1 MIENRLQKIDLS
13 VTVSLQE
20 KGGIYQAVLSYKDL
34 SNTWKTKWK
43 STSIKV
49 KPGNKKLAKEK
60 AELIKDNFEKEMMNK
75 LKPKR
80 TGIEEQLDMEF
91 IDFMN
96 MRLEEVNVKRKYE
109 YDTYAG
115 YKSNINTHMKEFFGS
130 SKSLDENKQDN
141 IKNKKEEQHIY
152 TVEEITS
159 ETIDAFFTYLSLDCN
174 LKNTSIKHYR
184 NQISVAFELLDK
196 KNIMPKPTKGIEE
209 LKEETFMP
217 ETYNMQEL
225 NKLLKIIRNDV
236 IEIPVLLATYYGLR
250 RSEVVGLKWSA
261 IDFDNDC
268 LYINHTVVQVSGC
281 ANKLVEGKLV
291 AKDRTKSIHSNRKL
305 PLYKE
310 VKDALLEKKRQIEL
324 NKQLLKNGYNQNY
337 LEYVCVKDKGDII
350 KPNHIT
356 HRFLKIIRRNKLK
369 EIRFHDLRH
378 TIATEL
384 NANGVDLKAIG
395 EFLGHGNLSTTKRYA
410 HPDERIKQNVM
421 ETYEKLIN
429 NGDKEKQEENKT
441 KRFIVK
447 RKNINRLE
455 KAI

>member
-1 MIENRLQKIDLS
+1 MIENRLQKMDLS

-34 SNTWKTKWK
+34 SDKWKTKWK
-43 STSIKV
+43 STSVKV

-60 AELIKDNFEKEMMNK
+60 AELIKDKFEQEMYEK
-75 LKPKR
+75 LRPKR
-80 TGIEEQLDMEF
+80 T
-91 IDFMN
+91 
-96 MRLEEVNVKRKYE
+96 
-109 YDTYAG
+109 
-115 YKSNINTHMKEFFGS
+115 
-130 SKSLDENKQDN
+130 
-141 IKNKKEEQHIY
+141 
-152 TVEEITS
+152 
-159 ETIDAFFTYLSLDCN
+159 
-174 LKNTSIKHYR
+174 
-184 NQISVAFELLDK
+184 
-196 KNIMPKPTKGIEE
+196 GIEE

-225 NKLLKIIRNDV
+225 NKLLKIIKNDV
-236 IEIPVLLATYYGLR
+236 IEIPVLLAAYYGLR
-250 RSEVVGLKWSA
+250 RSEAVGLKWSA

-324 NKQLLKNGYNQNY
+324 NKQLLRGGYNQNY
-337 LEYVCVKDKGDII
+337 LEYVCVKDDGDII

-378 TIATEL
+378 TIVTEL

-421 ETYEKLIN
+421 ETYEQLIS
-429 NGDKEKQEENKT
+429 NGDKTKKVENENKP

-447 RKNINRLE
+447 RKKLNTLA